1 MRRRLLLVA
10 LLAGGLAAAGAAAF
24 GNATTSSLD
33 ARGSATA
40 LARAELADVPAPS
53 ALSRARD
60 GLGREHDS
68 RRDLAAALGVAL
80 VLTLAGGW
88 WLARERAA
96 RVRHARPLA
105 IRRTRAPPGM
115 PITVRYC

>member
-24 GNATTSSLD
+24 GNATTSTLD
-33 ARGSATA
+33 ARGTATA
-40 LARAELADVPAPS
+40 LARAELADVPAPT
-53 ALSRARD
+53 ALSRVRD
-60 GLGREHDS
+60 GFGREHDT

-80 VLTLAGGW
+80 VLVLAGGW
-88 WLARERAA
+88 WIARDRAA
-96 RVRHARPLA
+96 RVRHARPLT

-115 PITVRYC
+115 PATIRCC